1 MCYNAVCDKVVCVC
15 VPILC
20 VKELCVCERVGC
32 ETVVYERV
40 KRERKEEEEEE
51 EEEETGVHNRK
62 TETPRKNVGNHIPKK
77 LLVSHPHF
85 ATYSPFFRRSSSER
99 SRVKKHMRCGGRQ
112 FSGSRATAN
121 LGFRRRTQSTAP
133 AQRRPGHC
141 GSNGQAPPFT
151 SMCKYKLY
159 K

>member
-1 MCYNAVCDKVVCVC
+1 MTKLCVKELCVTMLCVTKLCVC

-20 VKELCVCERVGC
+20 VKELCV
-32 ETVVYERV
+32 
-40 KRERKEEEEEE
+40 REL
-51 EEEETGVHNRK
+51 GVRQLCMRELRENARRRRRRRRSGRECT
-62 TETPRKNVGNHIPKK
+62 TEKQGNHIPKK

-85 ATYSPFFRRSSSER
+85 ATYPIFRRSSSER

-133 AQRRPGHC
+133 AQRGPGHC

-151 SMCKYKLY
+151 SMCKYKFY